1 MADLRIDEGN
11 TDQATA
17 WNGLEGTT
25 WSAHQ
30 DRYDALIHA
39 YHLHLL
45 DAAAVATSDRVLDV
59 GCGCG
64 ETTRDAARAAVSGLA
79 LGVDLSEQ
87 MLERAGL
94 RAVEE
99 GLTNVAF
106 AQADVQVFP
115 FEPGS
120 FDVIMSRFGIM
131 FFADPVTAFN
141 NLAAAARPG
150 ARLAFVSWQPL
161 AENEWLLELRRSLA
175 MGRDLPDPVNGM
187 PGPFGLAEADA
198 VRTLLHG
205 TGFADI
211 DVAEV
216 REPLVVGTDADDAYG
231 FVSKMTPVIGLL
243 NDLDDATRVAA
254 LEQLRDSLV
263 AHAAGSGVRFGSSRV
278 ARHRPTQLGIGG
290 AR

>member
-1 MADLRIDEGN
+1 MADPRIDDGN
-11 TDQATA
+11 TDQANA

-39 YHLHLL
+39 YHVHLL
-45 DAAAVATSDRVLDV
+45 EAAAVANSDRVLDV

-64 ETTRDAARAAVSGLA
+64 ETTRDAARAARSGSA

-87 MLERAGL
+87 MLERAEQ
-94 RAVEE
+94 RTAEE

-115 FEPGS
+115 FEPGT
-120 FDVIMSRFGIM
+120 FDVVMSRFGIM
-131 FFADPVTAFN
+131 FFADPVTAFT
-141 NLAAAARPG
+141 NLATAARPG
-150 ARLAFVSWQPL
+150 ARLAFVAWQPL

-175 MGRDLPDPVNGM
+175 MGRDLPEPVNGA
-187 PGPFGLAEADA
+187 PGPFGLAESDA

-211 DVAEV
+211 DFAEV
-216 REPLVVGTDADDAYG
+216 REPLVLGTDADDAYA
-231 FVSKMTPVIGLL
+231 FVSRMTPVIGLL
-243 NDLDDATRVAA
+243 NDLDDATRGTA
-254 LEQLRDSLV
+254 LEQLRDSLA
-263 AHAAGSGVRFGSSRV
+263 AHSSGTSVQFGSSAWLV
-278 ARHRPTQLGIGG
+278 TARRT
-290 AR
+290 

>member
-1 MADLRIDEGN
+1 MADLGIDEGN
-11 TDQATA
+11 TDQANA

-25 WSAHQ
+25 WAAHQ
-30 DRYDALIHA
+30 DRYDALIHS

-45 DAAAVATSDRVLDV
+45 DAAAVASSDRVLDV

-64 ETTRDAARAAVSGLA
+64 ETTRDAARAALSGSA

-87 MLERAGL
+87 MLERAEQ
-94 RAVEE
+94 RSAEE

-106 AQADVQVFP
+106 ARADVQVFP

-120 FDVIMSRFGIM
+120 FDVVMSRFGIM
-131 FFADPVTAFN
+131 FFAEPVAAFG

-150 ARLAFVSWQPL
+150 ARLAFVAWQPL

-175 MGRDLPDPVNGM
+175 MGRDLPEPVNGT
-187 PGPFGLAEADA
+187 PGPFGLAEADT
-198 VRTLLHG
+198 VRTLLHR

-211 DVAEV
+211 DFAEV
-216 REPLVVGTDADDAYG
+216 REPLVVGTDADDAYE

-243 NDLDDATRVAA
+243 NDLDDATRAVA
-254 LEQLRDSLV
+254 LEQLHDSLV
-263 AHAAGSGVRFGSSRV
+263 AHADRSSVQFGSCAWLV
-278 ARHRPTQLGIGG
+278 TARRT
-290 AR
+290 